1 MGTTADHQ
9 FAFAI
14 RHRTTDQ
21 RVPPQ
26 NFNSSDDFANALTRI
41 FYLMAGQ
48 VIEDAIEILR
58 KLRCQLDASQ
68 LQPARLRPTGRFAFL
83 PSMRASR

>member
-9 FAFAI
+9 FAFTL
-14 RHRTTDQ
+14 RYRTTDQ
-21 RVPPQ
+21 RVLRQ
-26 NFNSSDDFANALTRI
+26 NFNGSNDFANALTRV

-48 VIEDAIEILR
+48 MIEDAIEILCN
-58 KLRCQLDASQ
+58 LRRQLDARH
-68 LQPARLRPTGRFAFL
+68 LQPASLRPTGRFAAL